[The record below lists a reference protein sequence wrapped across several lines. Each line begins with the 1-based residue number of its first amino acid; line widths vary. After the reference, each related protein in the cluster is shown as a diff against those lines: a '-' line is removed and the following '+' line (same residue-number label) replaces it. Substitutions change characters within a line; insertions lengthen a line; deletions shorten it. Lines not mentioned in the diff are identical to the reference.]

1 MTAATQ
7 HTQAIVVA
15 SSSSSSSSRGA
26 PPCGTAALAGS
37 SAKNSCQEMTLV
49 PGCGYN
55 SISRVC
61 SRR

>member
-1 MTAATQ
+1 MHQPRMTAATQ

-15 SSSSSSSSRGA
+15 SSSSSRGA
-26 PPCGTAALAGS
+26 AALAGS

-61 SRR
+61 SKR

>member
-26 PPCGTAALAGS
+26 AALAGS

-61 SRR
+61 SRG